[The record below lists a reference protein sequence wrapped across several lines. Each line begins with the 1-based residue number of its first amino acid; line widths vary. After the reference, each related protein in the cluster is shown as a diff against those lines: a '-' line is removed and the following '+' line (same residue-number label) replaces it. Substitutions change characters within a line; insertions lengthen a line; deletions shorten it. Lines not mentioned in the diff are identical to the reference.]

1 MNTVNYP
8 KLFTPACNTRAVEYI
23 NEWIENTI
31 LWMQG
36 VTGDFKTIDE
46 WHLSNN
52 EWVEKIPDI
61 ESKLKYIETL
71 QIAEDSTI
79 SLSELGAIKSLFDF
93 DEGGNILRA
102 NINPGEYL
110 QGNASSGEELTT
122 VEELCLGELLA
133 IIDPQGNIRQFK
145 SFSGIS
151 SDYLSGNGTWQPIPT
166 IENPTLYESIT
177 RENLIGLKTGGDLV
191 PGTWYRITNYETIV
205 MSENT
210 SSVNLKV
217 DILILASDNSTLNE
231 NVYFIPQEQND
242 YLNASKVQVWKGK
255 YCIYNDILRFD
266 FLNAYDPYI
275 VTYDG
280 CSYIRYSDVD
290 TTDVYGNQLY
300 AWKQIDDV
308 FKCKEALEKNQQP
321 TYINENIIYTK
332 SLEVY
337 PEHEQNTS
345 YNDGY
350 NPSTGSTGYSDN
362 NLIVD
367 LDGNSYDKKIKSVYP
382 VSKGVIYYLEDE
394 YGNSAPYDF
403 KSIMFTWYKDNGDNG
418 DIDVQGYTFSEF
430 KNDSYYASEEASVKN
445 KMKVYRNTI
454 QEVYTEFTDYNGQ
467 SYKRHSLNKLCFNT
481 PCISNFYGTNVSNM
495 YILGESLFN
504 YCYGQAKNN
513 KFRKSVNYNIL
524 HLNCESNY
532 FELPLNSNVLKSNFK
547 YNSFKIPKHDS
558 PQKVNDKDVLP
569 ECSNNVF
576 GQNFIRNT
584 STMPVIKNNTIYANV
599 TQNQFNATVSA
610 DSNNAYNLPD
620 TLYFEDSK
628 NLVDCVIHNNF
639 QGNTVQGINKV
650 IIGQDCQSNLL
661 YNLTNGN
668 LGNSIKQ
675 CQLKNTIGLVLQ
687 GNNNSVLI
695 TGADNKNVT
704 VEYGVSYV
712 TAKNTLIDANIS
724 RGVKGRSNKPLEI
737 NGTGKDPKQ
746 VTNYIAK
753 VNEVYVELPQ
763 DAYYS

>member
-23 NEWIENTI
+23 NQWIDVATTWLQNMLIEIDTLQTWESDNAENVKKIPELETRLNNI
-31 LWMQG
+31 DSLL
-36 VTGDFKTIDE
+36 IDE
-46 WHLSNN
+46 DN
-52 EWVEKIPDI
+52 
-61 ESKLKYIETL
+61 
-71 QIAEDSTI
+71 TI
-79 SLSELGAIKSLFDF
+79 SLAKLGAITNLFDF
-93 DEGGNILRA
+93 DEGGYILRA
-102 NINPGEYL
+102 NIIPGQYL
-110 QGNASSGEELTT
+110 QGNASSGEDPTT
-122 VEELCLGELLA
+122 VEELVQGEHLA
-133 IIDPQGNIRQFK
+133 IIDPQGNLRQFK
-145 SFSGIS
+145 IFQGST
-151 SDYLSGNGTWQPIPT
+151 DVYLSGNGTWQPIPT

-177 RENLIGLKTGGDLV
+177 WEELRGLKNNSNLV
-191 PGTWYRITNYETIV
+191 PGTWYRITDYETIV

-210 SSVNLKV
+210 SSVDLGI
-217 DILILASDNSTLNE
+217 DILVLASDIKTLNE
-231 NVYFIPQEQND
+231 NVYFIPKEQND

-255 YCIYNDILRFD
+255 YCIDNDILRFD

-280 CSYIRYSDVD
+280 CSYIRCGGED
-290 TTDVYGNQLY
+290 TTDVYGNQIY
-300 AWKQIDDV
+300 AWKAIANV
-308 FKCKEALEKNQQP
+308 FECKQALEKNQTP
-321 TYINENIIYTK
+321 LYTDEDTIYTN
-332 SLEVY
+332 SLDVY
-337 PEHEQNTS
+337 KEYEHDS
-345 YNDGY
+345 
-350 NPSTGSTGYSDN
+350 ST
-362 NLIVD
+362 LIVD
-367 LDGNSYDKKIKSVYP
+367 LEGNSYDKKIKSVYP
-382 VSKGVIYYLEDE
+382 VSKGAIYYLEDE

-403 KSIMFTWYKDNGDNG
+403 KSIVFTWYKDDGE
-418 DIDVQGYTFSEF
+418 IDVQGYTFSEF
-430 KNDSYYASEEASVKN
+430 LDDGYDECAEASVKN

-513 KFRKSVNYNIL
+513 KFRTSVNYNIL
-524 HLNCESNY
+524 HLNCENNY
-532 FELPLNSNVLKSNFK
+532 FDLPLNSNVFKSNFK
-547 YNSFKIPKHDS
+547 ENSFKIPKYGNV
-558 PQKVNDKDVLP
+558 QKVNGKDVLP

-576 GQNFIRNT
+576 GQNFIKNT
-584 STMPVIKNNTIYANV
+584 FTMPVIKNNIIYANV
-599 TQNQFNATVSA
+599 AQNYFNATVSA
-610 DSNNAYNLPD
+610 DNNNAYNLPN

-639 QGNTVQGINKV
+639 KHNTVQGINKV
-650 IIGQDCQSNLL
+650 IVGQDCQSNLL

-668 LGNSIKQ
+668 LGNNITQ
-675 CQLKNTIGLVLQ
+675 CQLKNTVGLILQ
-687 GNNNSVLI
+687 GNNDGVLI

-712 TAKNTLIDANIS
+712 TAKSTLVDANIS
-724 RGVKGRSNKPLEI
+724 RGVKGRSSKPLEI